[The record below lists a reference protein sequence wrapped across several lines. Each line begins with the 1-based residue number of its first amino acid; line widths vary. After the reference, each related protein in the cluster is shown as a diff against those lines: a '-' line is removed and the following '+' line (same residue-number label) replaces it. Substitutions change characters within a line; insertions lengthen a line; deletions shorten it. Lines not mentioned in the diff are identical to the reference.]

1 MRIGNWFEKVAVMLI
16 CCEGDKSTLSTLS
29 SNEIMLGGS
38 LSTAIEKVKLSVPL
52 YRFPDKSEAETVAE
66 I

>member
-1 MRIGNWFEKVAVMLI
+1 MLI